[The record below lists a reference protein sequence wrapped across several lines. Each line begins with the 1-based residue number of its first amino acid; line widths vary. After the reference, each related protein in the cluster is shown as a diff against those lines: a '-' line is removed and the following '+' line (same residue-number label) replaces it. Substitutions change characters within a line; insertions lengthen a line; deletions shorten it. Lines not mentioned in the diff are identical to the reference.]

1 MPNTSSCLPH
11 EQGSPPQTPG
21 PLIGRAR
28 HPCSAKLP
36 PGPPLRCCGPNY
48 PGGQD
53 GRRWGSNCKS
63 SLSRIR
69 AGRTVYWSSV
79 STSVGLAPSA
89 LDIQALGTIIP
100 EKPGRSRA
108 CCASQAQ
115 QHSHN
120 SNQTINARAHDARRA
135 CSTLQRPRGL
145 RAGICGHRSIKKP
158 SHAAR
163 SDRHRPTVSMPPI
176 CTAAAKRPAASC

>member
-1 MPNTSSCLPH
+1 MRRSGVRSAPGKSSRSYRPHWRAPPPALCRPSVLSLRASRGRALRSHAGTGERGVVPNTSSCLPH

-28 HPCSAKLP
+28 HPCSARLP

-89 LDIQALGTIIP
+89 LDIPALGTIVP
-100 EKPGRSRA
+100 EKSGR
-108 CCASQAQ
+108 
-115 QHSHN
+115 
-120 SNQTINARAHDARRA
+120 ARAQRLASIA
-135 CSTLQRPRGL
+135 TLTQLQPNNQCKG
-145 RAGICGHRSIKKP
+145 S
-158 SHAAR
+158 
-163 SDRHRPTVSMPPI
+163 
-176 CTAAAKRPAASC
+176 